1 MIILD
6 TLLWGGIRFVLTK
19 IVDAVDAELN
29 DEDRLR
35 EELLAAQMKVELG
48 ELSEKEFAEI
58 ERVVLQ
64 RLREIREER
73 MGAAPKPGEYK
84 VTGVDASIT
93 WDDEDEGDDSARRRR

>member
-6 TLLWGGIRFVLTK
+6 TILWGGIRFVLTK
-19 IVDAVDAELN
+19 IVDAVDAEVN

-48 ELSEKEFAEI
+48 ELSEADFAEI
-58 ERVVLQ
+58 ERVILQ

-73 MGAAPKPGEYK
+73 IGAAPAPGEYK
-84 VTGVDASIT
+84 VTGVDASVT
-93 WDDEDEGDDSARRRR
+93 WTDEDEGDDTSRTRR